1 MEGPRAANNQEL
13 ETILSLVNLV
23 FRSGVN
29 QDMASD
35 YPLVFD
41 KKNLN
46 NLRVVLEKGEI
57 ISHAAMAERTLNAN
71 DCVLPMSMI
80 CAVATHPVYRKRG
93 SATSIMADAVTSMAL
108 RGDAFGL
115 LWTGPAR
122 DFYRQLGW
130 EVIGTNGWTY
140 ILRPTQFNHFKSYCL
155 VRAYQQGKDLNR
167 IIEIHQNQS
176 EQLTRNQSAYQTL
189 FNIPTIKI
197 WVAEENNLVTG
208 YLVVAEAHNKSG
220 VIEWGGTTKALSSL
234 LAHVLSTTLETRLQ
248 VFVPSFKNPMKTLL
262 QSLGCQERIP
272 MEEAD
277 GCGLKMIRILS
288 LKNLLEKLKPH
299 IQNCLGK
306 SSGELGIVVAET
318 AERTSLKWK
327 NKHFTVGTEQVSEE
341 KTLTL
346 RETAQFIFGPM
357 KPSSVTSLSPET
369 AKALDQVFPFTFHI
383 GMLDYV

>member
-1 MEGPRAANNQEL
+1 MEGPRAANKQEL

-46 NLRVVLEKGEI
+46 NLRVILEEGKI
-57 ISHAAMAERTLNAN
+57 ISHAAMAERKLNAN

-93 SATSIMADAVTSMAL
+93 LATSIMEDAVTSMAL

-208 YLVVAEAHNKSG
+208 YLVVAEAYNKSG

-262 QSLGCQERIP
+262 QSLGCQKRIP

-318 AERTSLKWK
+318 AERISLKWK

-369 AKALDQVFPFTFHI
+369 AEALDQVFPFTFHI